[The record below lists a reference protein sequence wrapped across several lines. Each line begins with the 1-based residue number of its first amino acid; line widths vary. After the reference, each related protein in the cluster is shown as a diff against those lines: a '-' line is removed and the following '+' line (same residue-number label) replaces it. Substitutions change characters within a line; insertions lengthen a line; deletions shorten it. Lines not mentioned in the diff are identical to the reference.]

1 MSQITVYPVEGRVT
15 PDPAMGD
22 TLPPEGRSVP
32 RDIYWIRRLNDGDVT
47 EEKPAKAKAKA
58 ATTGS
63 AEQ

>member
-1 MSQITVYPVEGRVT
+1 MTTITVYPVAGRVT

-22 TLPPEGRSVP
+22 TLPAEGRTVP

-47 EEKPAKAKAKA
+47 DKKPAKAKAKA
-58 ATTGS
+58 DTSGS